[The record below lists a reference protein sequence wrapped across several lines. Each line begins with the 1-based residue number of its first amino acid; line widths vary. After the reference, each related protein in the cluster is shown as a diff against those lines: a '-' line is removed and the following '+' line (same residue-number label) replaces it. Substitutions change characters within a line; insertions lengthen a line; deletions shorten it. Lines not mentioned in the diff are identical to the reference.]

1 MKYKVYVASKVK
13 YAPMWLE
20 MKTEILEL
28 YGMNVTSSWI
38 HEAEEGQTS
47 DYEDL
52 TLRCFRELMECDFVI
67 LFSNNEEEILKGAL
81 MEVGAALVQNK
92 PVFYIGPPNQVSI
105 SRVFRKHPYWFDLVY
120 SNDVADFSF
129 GFTHYNLVKIL
140 DIMEGV
146 WQKERN

>member
-1 MKYKVYVASKVK
+1 
-13 YAPMWLE
+13 MWLE

-28 YGMNVTSSWI
+28 YNMNVISSWI

-52 TLRCFRELMECDFVI
+52 TLRCFRELIDCDFVI
-67 LFSNNEEEILKGAL
+67 LFSNDDEEFLKGAL

-105 SRVFRKHPYWFDLVY
+105 SRVFRKHPYWFDLVH
-120 SNDVADFSF
+120 SSVVPNFSSEF
-129 GFTHYNLVKIL
+129 THYNLVEIGFTHYNLVKIL
-140 DIMEGV
+140 DTMKVI
-146 WQKERN
+146 WQKDRN